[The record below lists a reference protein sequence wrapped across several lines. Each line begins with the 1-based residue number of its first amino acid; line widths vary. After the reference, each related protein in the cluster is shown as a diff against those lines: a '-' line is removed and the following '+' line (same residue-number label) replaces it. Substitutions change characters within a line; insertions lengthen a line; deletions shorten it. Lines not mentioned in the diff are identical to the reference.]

1 MENNTITPQFSLKT
15 LLYKLPPKLFL
26 IANTILW
33 FAAGLII
40 TPLLQNLPPCHP
52 CRRSRLPRP
61 HCRLC
66 RSGWYFNKKKLIG
79 NGRAPQA
86 QSHPPCPR
94 RGVVRLAAL
103 RGMLWGCF

>member
-40 TPLLQNLPPCHP
+40 TSLLQNLIPVTPAAAAAFLALTAGYAGAVGILI
-52 CRRSRLPRP
+52 RR
-61 HCRLC
+61 
-66 RSGWYFNKKKLIG
+66 N
-79 NGRAPQA
+79 
-86 QSHPPCPR
+86 
-94 RGVVRLAAL
+94 
-103 RGMLWGCF
+103 

>member
-40 TPLLQNLPPCHP
+40 TPPLSRRPTPYIPYCKNPP
-52 CRRSRLPRP
+52 RMV
-61 HCRLC
+61 
-66 RSGWYFNKKKLIG
+66 
-79 NGRAPQA
+79 Q
-86 QSHPPCPR
+86 
-94 RGVVRLAAL
+94 
-103 RGMLWGCF
+103 